1 MPTKITVARRRTD
14 EKAEYLRRKDIKG
27 QMNKYLSERYQEIKP
42 SPMAMVNVQAREYD
56 DIINL
61 SLGDPDMI
69 TEDVIIEGAFKDAK
83 AGYTHYSDFQ
93 GDPELIDEIAK
104 FYKEE
109 YGVELARNEIFVSA
123 GGCVAMYLA
132 LEAVLNDGDEVLVQA
147 PYFTPYPKQVR
158 LARGVPVEM
167 PILEENDF
175 QLTREDIE
183 SRITEKTR
191 ALIVNSPANPTG
203 ACFTKETLDMIVD
216 VAEEHDLIIISDEIY
231 TIYSF
236 RYPFHSILENPKAK
250 ERTIVINSFS
260 KNFNMTG
267 WRVGNI
273 VAPPEI
279 TRVVE
284 LIDGNVVFT
293 APSVSQRAA
302 LHGLRH
308 RKEIQPAFIEEYKSR
323 VDYVKKRVDAIPK
336 MSVIEPQG
344 TFYMFI
350 NVKETGLTS
359 LEVSERILNEAHVL
373 AIAGISFGTCG
384 EGYLRIACTVS
395 NDVMK
400 EAFDR
405 IEKMDLFKE

>member
-1 MPTKITVARRRTD
+1 
-14 EKAEYLRRKDIKG
+14 
-27 QMNKYLSERYQEIKP
+27 MNKYLSERYQEIKP

-175 QLTREDIE
+175 QLTKEDIE